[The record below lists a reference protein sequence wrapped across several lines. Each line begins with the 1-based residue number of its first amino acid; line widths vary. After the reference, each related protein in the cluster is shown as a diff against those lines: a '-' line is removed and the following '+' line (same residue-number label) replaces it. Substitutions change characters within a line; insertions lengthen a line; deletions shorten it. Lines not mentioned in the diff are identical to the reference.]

1 MISMKVLVRNGDTGL
16 FLKGGSSWTDKPVE
30 AQDFGLYSNAIDGVR
45 GMSLRNAEI
54 VLSFSDASLDVR
66 IPLHHSPKGADAA
79 DP

>member
-16 FLKGGSSWTDKPVE
+16 FLKEGSSWTDKAVE

-66 IPLHHSPKGADAA
+66 IPLHHNPRGTEAA
-79 DP
+79 NP